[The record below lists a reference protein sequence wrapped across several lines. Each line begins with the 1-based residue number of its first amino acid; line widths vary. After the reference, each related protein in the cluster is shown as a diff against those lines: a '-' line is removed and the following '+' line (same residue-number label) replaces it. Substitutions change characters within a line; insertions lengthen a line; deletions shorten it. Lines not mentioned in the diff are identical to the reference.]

1 MKGWLTAI
9 CSAGCIVAG
18 LICAPTPAAA
28 QGGTP
33 GAIAG
38 VARDATGG
46 VLPGVTVEAASPA
59 LIEKVRSAITDEQGQ
74 YRITDLRPGMYTVT
88 FTLTGFSTIRRENIE
103 ITAAFTANV
112 NAEMRVGGLEET
124 ITVSGAG
131 PTVDVQN
138 TVQKRAITT
147 EVINA
152 LPSGRT
158 FQSLGQLIP
167 GVTRTDGNDVGGS
180 AGERFASLAI
190 HGSKPGDM
198 PLIFDGMRYNNM
210 NGSGGGGLTVFMIN
224 TGNVEEMSVQTGG
237 GGAENQVSGVF
248 VNVIPKSGG
257 NSVKGILFANYA
269 PGNLQSK
276 NLTDDLRTRGLSNVT
291 TIDRIWDV
299 NPAVGGP
306 IQKDRL
312 WFFSAVRYW
321 GNNTNVEGIWIN
333 KTLNTPFY
341 TPDLSKP
348 GKDGDTKNASENLRL
363 TYQATPKHR
372 LSVYYDIQQ
381 RNVERRNLSPTTAPE
396 STERLVTPR
405 NYFTQVTWNWPITSK
420 LLFEAGNTAYISS
433 FTADRQP
440 EVLPTTMAFQEQST
454 GLRYAAM
461 SNRAMFE
468 DASDAWNQK
477 VTLSYVTGAHAI
489 KVGLQMIEGVHTRYS
504 YVNRSLFAQVLNG
517 VPRSLTVWA
526 APWTTVEKLTPS
538 PSVFAQ
544 DQWTIKRLTLN
555 YGARFDYLNA
565 YIPEQ
570 HLPAVEF
577 VPARDFSA
585 VKNVPNWGDISPRFG
600 VSYDLFG
607 NGKTA
612 VKASMN
618 RYVASQTAGLAN
630 LANPI
635 VTSVISATR
644 SWTDLNGDFDP
655 NCDFKNLDANGECGA
670 ISNRNFGKNN
680 PSATVYEQDTL
691 RGFQKR
697 PYDWEGMFGVQQEL
711 VQGMSLDV
719 AYFKH
724 WFRGQY
730 VGNNIAVTAADFD
743 SYCVT
748 APSDSRLPNGGGNQ
762 VCGFYDVKPAK
773 FGQVTNRV
781 GFADQYGTPTEAY
794 NGIDINLNAR
804 PAPGA
809 FLQGGMTIGRT
820 TTDSCYA
827 NSQPNLDL
835 SPSNLPGAVAGS
847 TLPRAAGFCDVKP
860 SWASGTQ
867 VKFVGSYS
875 LPWQLRTSATFQNTP
890 GPEITAQL
898 SVPNAS
904 IAPSLGRN
912 LSAGANATVT
922 VDLIQPRTQFEKRIN
937 QVDWRITRQFTAGRY
952 RMQAQ
957 FDVYNALNS
966 SAITGLNTRYGPQW
980 LRPTG
985 ILPGRVIKFGTQID
999 F

>member
-9 CSAGCIVAG
+9 CSLSCVVAWMMF
-18 LICAPTPAAA
+18 APPSALA

-46 VLPGVTVEAASPA
+46 VLPGVTVEASSPA

-74 YRITDLRPGMYTVT
+74 YRITDLRPGMYAVT
-88 FTLTGFSTIRRENIE
+88 FTLPGFSTIRRENIE

-237 GGAENQVSGVF
+237 GGSENQVSGVF

-257 NSVKGILFANYA
+257 NAFKGILFANYA
-269 PGNLQSK
+269 PGNLQGR
-276 NLTDDLRTRGLSNVT
+276 NLTDALRARGLSNVT

-363 TYQATPKHR
+363 TWQATPKHR

-477 VTLSYVTGAHAI
+477 ATLSYVTGAHAI
-489 KVGLQMIEGVHTRYS
+489 KVGLQVIEGVHTRYS
-504 YVNRSLFAQVLNG
+504 YVNRNLFAQVLNG

-538 PSVFAQ
+538 PSFFAQ
-544 DQWTIKRLTLN
+544 DQWTIKRLTIN

-577 VPARDFSA
+577 VPARDFNP
-585 VKNVPNWGDISPRFG
+585 VKNVPNWGDLSPRVG

-612 VKASMN
+612 IKASMN

-635 VTSVISATR
+635 VTSVISANR
-644 SWTDLNGDFDP
+644 SWTDANGDFNP
-655 NCDFKNLDANGECGA
+655 NCDFTNLDANGECGA

-680 PSATVYEQDTL
+680 PSATVYEPDTL

-711 VQGMSLDV
+711 RQGMSIDV

-730 VGNNIAVTAADFD
+730 VGNNVATAASDYD
-743 SYCVT
+743 AYCVT

-794 NGIDINLNAR
+794 NGVDINLNAR

-875 LPWQLRTSATFQNTP
+875 LPWQLRTSATFQNIP

-904 IAPSLGRN
+904 IVPSLGRN

-922 VDLIQPRTQFEKRIN
+922 LDLIRPRTLFEKRIN

-966 SAITGLNTRYGPQW
+966 SAITGLNTRFGPQW